1 MPQGSPKGHSQWC
14 TRRVCAIFNPMNTTK
29 RLTRS
34 STDKYVGGVSAGLAN
49 HLGID
54 PTLVRVG
61 WVFATLV
68 SGGAAIL
75 AYAAMLVVVPREDE
89 TEDRLPGVPA

>member
-1 MPQGSPKGHSQWC
+1 
-14 TRRVCAIFNPMNTTK
+14 MNTTK

-34 STDKYVGGVSAGLAN
+34 STDKYVGGVSAGIAE
-49 HLGID
+49 HVGID

-75 AYAAMLVVVPREDE
+75 AYAAMLVVVPREDDMPVD
-89 TEDRLPGVPA
+89 DRLPGVPA

>member
-1 MPQGSPKGHSQWC
+1 
-14 TRRVCAIFNPMNTTK
+14 MNTTK

-34 STDKYVGGVSAGLAN
+34 STDKFVGGVSAGLAD

-54 PTLVRVG
+54 PTVVRVG
-61 WVFATLV
+61 WVLATLV

-89 TEDRLPGVPA
+89 TPVDDRLPGVPA